1 MQPGLHELVLQQR
14 YSMELKHAFIGFVL
28 LLFGSDLFA
37 QSQDTLPGKVTVV
50 ADARIDRILDTR
62 LVYYKLDSTSQG
74 YRIQIL
80 TSSDR
85 REAMLEME
93 NFELK
98 YPDIPIYLKY
108 DSPNFKLRIGD
119 YSGKIEAHYWFVELQ
134 DEYPNLF
141 LVPDKVN
148 PETIEE

>member
-1 MQPGLHELVLQQR
+1 MLLVF
-14 YSMELKHAFIGFVL
+14 SGN
-28 LLFGSDLFA
+28 LFA
-37 QSQDTLPGKVTVV
+37 QSQDTLPGKVTIV
-50 ADARIDRILDTR
+50 ADPRVQKILETRI
-62 LVYYKLDSTSQG
+62 VYFDMDSTHQG

-80 TSSDR
+80 SSTDR

-108 DSPNFKLRIGD
+108 DSPNFKLRVGD
-119 YSGKIEAHYWFVELQ
+119 FSGKIDAHYWFAGLQ
-134 DEYPNLF
+134 AEYPNLF

-148 PETIEE
+148 PQTIED

>member
-1 MQPGLHELVLQQR
+1 M
-14 YSMELKHAFIGFVL
+14 KHALVGFVW

-37 QSQDTLPGKVTVV
+37 QGQDTLPGKVTVV
-50 ADARIDRILDTR
+50 ADPRIEKILDTR
-62 LVYYKLDSTSQG
+62 RVYYNLDSSSQG

-80 TSSDR
+80 MSTNHK
-85 REAMLEME
+85 EAMLEKE

-108 DSPNFKLRIGD
+108 DSPNFKLRVGD

-134 DEYPNLF
+134 DEYPTLF

-148 PETIEE
+148 PGTLGD

>member
-1 MQPGLHELVLQQR
+1 MKQGLVG
-14 YSMELKHAFIGFVL
+14 FIL

-37 QSQDTLPGKVTVV
+37 QSQDTLPGKVTVI
-50 ADARIDRILDTR
+50 ADPRIDRILETR
-62 LVYYKLDSTSQG
+62 LVYHNLDSTSQG

-80 TSSDR
+80 MSTNH
-85 REAMLEME
+85 REAMMEKE

-108 DSPNFKLRIGD
+108 DSPNFKLRVGD

-148 PETIEE
+148 PEPIGD